1 MYDTVAIMLSL
12 FGKKKDSS
20 GQSALPWNQDA
31 KDALEQAMAGAK
43 VPKLLKGRMKKEL
56 QKAAEGHAR
65 SKGKTEVGAQDL
77 MEGLLAKMPA
87 EMRNQV
93 MQAAQR
99 GPQGLEQ
106 LQKKLQKKGK

>member
-1 MYDTVAIMLSL
+1 MIVAIMLSL

-20 GQSALPWNQDA
+20 GNPIASLTWSDDA
-31 KDALEQAMAGAK
+31 KQALEQAVAGAK
-43 VPKLLKGRMKKEL
+43 VPKLLKGRMRKEL
-56 QKAAEGHAR
+56 EKAAESHTR
-65 SKGKTEVGAQDL
+65 SKGKTEVSAHDL

-87 EMRNQV
+87 EMRNRV

-99 GPQGLEQ
+99 GPQGLEE